1 MLSLQISAIVLLW
14 LNQNDIIQNKKI
26 FNFTRHAV
34 EKREKILELLQ
45 QNARLTASE
54 ISDRLNFDVD
64 EIESTIKRCETE
76 NIIRGYYTLINE
88 DNYHVKKVRALIEV
102 SVRPERDGGFDR
114 VARNIGKFSEVTDV
128 MLISGNCDLQ
138 LIVVGESLN
147 EVANFVAQKLAPL
160 DGVLSTRTHFMLKKY
175 KEAGFQF
182 EDDEDYERLK
192 ITP

>member
-1 MLSLQISAIVLLW
+1 M
-14 LNQNDIIQNKKI
+14 KK
-26 FNFTRHAV
+26 
-34 EKREKILELLQ
+34 KEKILELLRK
-45 QNARLTASE
+45 NARLTALDL
-54 ISDRLNFDVD
+54 SDRLNMDVD
-64 EIESTIKRCETE
+64 EIESIITQCETE

-102 SVRPERDGGFDR
+102 SIRPERDGGFDR
-114 VARNIGKFSEVTDV
+114 IARNIGRFSEVTDV

-138 LIVVGESLN
+138 LIVVGENLN
-147 EVANFVAQKLAPL
+147 DVANFVAQKLATL
-160 DGVLSTRTHFMLKKY
+160 DGILSARTHFMLKKY

>member
-1 MLSLQISAIVLLW
+1 M
-14 LNQNDIIQNKKI
+14 
-26 FNFTRHAV
+26 